1 MKLEVVKKELIA
13 QGAKEVKNVTVKN
26 VTVTQF
32 DDWCRI
38 ALTLND
44 EITGFVKDGNDE
56 FSKGKVDIIF
66 TSTFSIS
73 SILKEYDETAFA
85 ADYLRDNPEA
95 LKIILSRSTI
105 DIIQEEVEEGTEY
118 INPFSTSRNATVFE
132 HNTIINHIVGIKLSE
147 KALKVLDKI
156 EDKMLGL

>member
-1 MKLEVVKKELIA
+1 MKLEVIKKELISK
-13 QGAKEVKNVTVKN
+13 GAKEVKNVTVKN
-26 VTVTQF
+26 VTVTEF

-44 EITGFVKDGNDE
+44 DVNGYVKNENDE
-56 FSKGKVDIIF
+56 FEKGNVNIIF

-73 SILKEYDETAFA
+73 SILKEYDDTAFA

-95 LKIILSRSTI
+95 LKIVLSRSNI
-105 DIIQEEVEEGTEY
+105 DILQEEVGEGEEY

-147 KALKVLDKI
+147 KAMKVLDKI